1 MAITFTEA
9 DLLVDISQEELDGI
23 AKELVSESDP
33 QPIASTISEQFQKV
47 EDFTARFAVPEL
59 RYKRLI
65 RALVLFELGARLG
78 EIPKKRQTKYD
89 EAMKEL
95 RDIRDGKFPDLMLEE
110 PPPAGIP
117 SGQGNWGSKEKL
129 V

>member
-1 MAITFTEA
+1 MAITFTEE

-23 AKELVSESDP
+23 AKELVSDGDP
-33 QPIASTISEQFQKV
+33 EPIARTIAEQLQKV
-47 EDFTARFAVPEL
+47 EDYTARFEVPEL
-59 RYKRLI
+59 RYQRLV
-65 RALVLFELGARLG
+65 RALVLFEIYARLA

-95 RDIRDGKFPDLMLEE
+95 KDIRDGKFPDLMLEE

-117 SGQGNWGSKEKL
+117 SGHGNWGSKEKL